1 MRWSRCVALLLV
13 SLVPATAVADDYFK
27 CLRPDGT
34 MVITN
39 RPRQDNLVKCK
50 LVMKGWA
57 PRKGSS
63 QSSDSTSSS
72 TLGTG
77 SEKPGKDKKRHRSQW
92 TPPESKRTTQA
103 IPSDPSVDRKD
114 IDAVIREASRIY
126 NIPELFIRAVIE
138 VESAYKVK
146 APSYKGAMGLM
157 QLMPGT
163 AKDMGVTNPW
173 NPYQNIMGGTRL
185 LRILANKFDG
195 DIPKV
200 ISAYHA
206 GGGSVSQKG
215 GIPYEGTDGYVRK
228 VLSHYYRLKD
238 ARLSED

>member
-1 MRWSRCVALLLV
+1 M
-13 SLVPATAVADDYFK
+13 
-27 CLRPDGT
+27 
-34 MVITN
+34 
-39 RPRQDNLVKCK
+39 
-50 LVMKGWA
+50 
-57 PRKGSS
+57 
-63 QSSDSTSSS
+63 
-72 TLGTG
+72 
-77 SEKPGKDKKRHRSQW
+77 DKK
-92 TPPESKRTTQA
+92 
-103 IPSDPSVDRKD
+103 DL
-114 IDAVIREASRIY
+114 DAVIKEAARTY
-126 NIPELFIRAVIE
+126 NIPEPFIRAVIE
-138 VESAYKVK
+138 VESAYKIK
-146 APSYKGAMGLM
+146 ALSYKGAMGLM

-228 VLSHYYRLKD
+228 VLSHYYRLKQVQPSD
-238 ARLSED
+238 D